1 MPAVISKFVDGV
13 SEKLGIP
20 KTVTSKAICAAIV
33 AVYYTRIIHP
43 RLAGLAAGRR
53 GAGAKKSEPAAEK
66 LLPNELAKLSDQ
78 YSKDTPAVNKIFL
91 LQLQKLLKVM
101 IPGLWTRESIILS
114 THTLTLIART
124 FLSIY
129 VAMLEGRMVKYIV
142 RRDVH
147 SFALMLLRW
156 LLVALPAT
164 FINSMIRFL
173 ESHLALRFRTRLVR
187 YAYKLYFH
195 NQTYYRVS
203 NLDGRLDNADH
214 CLTDDITAFTSSVAH
229 LYSHLTKPILD
240 LILITASLYNIG
252 KGMGASTVPGTDIS
266 FPFLLNSFLIIFLAL
281 LLYIYI
287 GLLAILL

>member
-1 MPAVISKFVDGV
+1 MPSVISKFLDDI
-13 SEKLGIP
+13 SYRFGIP
-20 KTVTSKAICAAIV
+20 KPIVTRAVTAGLVAYYYAKIV
-33 AVYYTRIIHP
+33 HP
-43 RLAGLAAGRR
+43 RVQEYLAKNPYAFNKNA
-53 GAGAKKSEPAAEK
+53 AKKSSSKTGETEETSSSQNPTEFLYENGVGKNAAERK
-66 LLPNELAKLSDQ
+66 KH
-78 YSKDTPAVNKIFL
+78 PAVNRAFW
-91 LQLQKLLKVM
+91 LQLRKLMKIM
-101 IPGLWTRESIILS
+101 IPGLWTREAIILFS
-114 THTLTLIART
+114 HTLTLVART

-142 RRDVH
+142 RRDVNN
-147 SFALMLLRW
+147 FAMMLLRW

-195 NQTYYRVS
+195 NQTYYRIS

-240 LILITASLYNIG
+240 LILITASLVNIG
-252 KGMGASTVPGTDIS
+252 KGMGASPLPG
-266 FPFLLNSFLIIFLAL
+266 NLIL
-281 LLYIYI
+281 
-287 GLLAILL
+287 